1 MPGAHP
7 TLRQAGNECR
17 HPCARSGLLP
27 GATCSSCRL
36 SCPEPSGVPSCLPPR
51 PQLGSARAA
60 PYPRPRPPQAG
71 LQLLDCILH
80 FHPLGPWHVGGSP
93 PPVSSEQAALPEDQ
107 PFERGLRSNLEVLP
121 IAWLA
126 AKRRGQL
133 CPDPRG
139 EDSRCGKMAS
149 LGRGRR
155 LFHHWASAS
164 SSAGCRGWRPPSCS
178 AGPALGL

>member
-1 MPGAHP
+1 M
-7 TLRQAGNECR
+7 
-17 HPCARSGLLP
+17 SGTP
-27 GATCSSCRL
+27 APAQG
-36 SCPEPSGVPSCLPPR
+36 SCPAPLVAPAGSPVQNPPESPSCQRLPPP

-60 PYPRPRPPQAG
+60 PYPRLRPPQAG

-93 PPVSSEQAALPEDQ
+93 PPVSSEQAALPGDQ
-107 PFERGLRSNLEVLP
+107 PFESGLRSSLEILP

-139 EDSRCGKMAS
+139 EDSRCGKVAS
-149 LGRGRR
+149 LGRGRH

-178 AGPALGL
+178 AGPARGL